1 MDLLKAAV
9 NPVGSILRC
18 FPPVYLSSSEE
29 LWVKQVKGRDP
40 SGRRPPQDN
49 EFRRQKEGG
58 EEAQSSVGDH
68 TSALDAKT
76 SF

>member
-49 EFRRQKEGG
+49 EFRRQK
-58 EEAQSSVGDH
+58 
-68 TSALDAKT
+68 
-76 SF
+76 